1 MSSAAHKLGRRIG
14 VLLLY
19 IQMHYEWD
27 ERKNRLNKEKHGFSF
42 EMAALVFEDEACL
55 VRPDRIDETGEQRWH
70 AMEQFASS
78 PMPRSF
84 YRLSTYT
91 ERRSMAKKSPAL
103 SRPAGLKRTTSG
115 DIENRK
121 WSEEERQALRRQAA
135 RQAAGDDSD
144 INFEDIP
151 HLTDEQLAQMVR
163 LRDIRPKVPVSV
175 RLEPRVLAWL
185 KSKGEG
191 HLTRINDILKNIME
205 AEQRI
210 AHR

>member
-1 MSSAAHKLGRRIG
+1 
-14 VLLLY
+14 
-19 IQMHYEWD
+19 
-27 ERKNRLNKEKHGFSF
+27 
-42 EMAALVFEDEACL
+42 
-55 VRPDRIDETGEQRWH
+55 
-70 AMEQFASS
+70 
-78 PMPRSF
+78 
-84 YRLSTYT
+84 
-91 ERRSMAKKSPAL
+91 MAKKSPA
-103 SRPAGLKRTTSG
+103 SSQPAKLKRTTSD
-115 DIENRK
+115 DIRNRK
-121 WSEEERQALRRQAA
+121 WSEEERQTLRRHAA

-191 HLTRINDILKNIME
+191 HLTRINDILRNFME